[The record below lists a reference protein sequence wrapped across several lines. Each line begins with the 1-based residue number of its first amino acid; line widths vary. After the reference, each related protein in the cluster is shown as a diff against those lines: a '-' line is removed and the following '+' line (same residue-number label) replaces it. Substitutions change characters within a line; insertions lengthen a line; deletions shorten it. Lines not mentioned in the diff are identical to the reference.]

1 MTPAVQAA
9 RKAGIRFRLHEY
21 AHDPANA
28 NFGLEAAQ
36 KLAIPPARVFKT
48 LLVCLN
54 GDARQLAVAVV
65 PVDAQLDL
73 KAMAR
78 ACQAKKV
85 AMAEPALAERVTGY
99 IVGGISP
106 LGQKRALT
114 TVVDRSASGFD
125 SVFVSAGR
133 RGMDI
138 ELAAEDLCSVCRAS
152 LAPLARR

>member
-1 MTPAVQAA
+1 MTPAVKAA
-9 RKAGIRFRLHEY
+9 EKAGISYRLHEY
-21 AHDPANA
+21 AHDSANLS
-28 NFGLEAAQ
+28 FGLEAAE
-36 KLAIPPARVFKT
+36 KLGVPPARVFKT

-54 GDARQLAVAVV
+54 QDNKRLAVAVV

-78 ACQAKKV
+78 ACKAKKV
-85 AMAEPALAERVTGY
+85 AMAEPMVAERATGY

-106 LGQKRALT
+106 LGQKRMLP
-114 TVVDRSASGFD
+114 TVLDQSVSEFD
-125 SVFVSAGR
+125 TVFVSAGR

-138 ELAAEDLCSVCRAS
+138 ELAGGELCSTCRAS